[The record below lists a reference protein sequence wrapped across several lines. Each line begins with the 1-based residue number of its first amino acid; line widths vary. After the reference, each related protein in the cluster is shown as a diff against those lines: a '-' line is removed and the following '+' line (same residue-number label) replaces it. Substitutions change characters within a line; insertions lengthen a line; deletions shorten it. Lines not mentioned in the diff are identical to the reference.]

1 MMNKDERVLAAG
13 AATIKAFR
21 EKRAAEEKKLRI
33 GRIAE
38 ARAAL
43 PSLVEE
49 IRRIDPGIRTILLF
63 GSLARGEPRSARF
76 DIDLAVD
83 SDKYLQL
90 VSWAL
95 DQSFAVDVVC
105 LDDLDPAFR
114 ASILEYGKVLYERA
128 R

>member
-1 MMNKDERVLAAG
+1 MNDDERVLAAG
-13 AATIKAFR
+13 AATMRAFC
-21 EKRAAEEKKLRI
+21 EKRAAEEEKLRI

-63 GSLARGEPRSARF
+63 GSLARGEPRNERF

-83 SDKYLQL
+83 SDNYLQL

-105 LDDLDPAFR
+105 LEDLDPAFR
-114 ASILEYGKVLYERA
+114 ASILEYGRVLYERA